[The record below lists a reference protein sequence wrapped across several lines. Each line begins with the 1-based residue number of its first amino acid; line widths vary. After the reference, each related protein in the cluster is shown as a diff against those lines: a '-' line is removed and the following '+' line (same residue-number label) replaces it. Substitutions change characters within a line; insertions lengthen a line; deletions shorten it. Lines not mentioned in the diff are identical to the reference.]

1 MKLRFGIHRFLHLAT
16 IAALGLLTVASAA
29 TAGTVTGTVRNGT
42 TNTPA
47 ANVQM
52 ILIQLKG
59 GMEPVAN
66 TKTDA
71 QGHFKFDNS
80 ILGTAPMLLRAVYKG
95 VNYHEPVVPGK
106 TTADVEVFEPTDKS
120 SAVAVT
126 IHAII
131 LQPDGSDLDVGEE
144 YDVQN
149 KTQPPL
155 AYYRPEGSFM
165 FSLPTGAEMNQV
177 SAVSAAGMPVIQST
191 LDRGNNV
198 QAIAYAFR
206 PGDSGVRMSY
216 KLPYPGNQ
224 TKATFVSPYAADR
237 LGIFAPP
244 TVQISG
250 DGFSPAGQEQGFN
263 VYMRQAVAANT
274 PISISISGTAPPPSQ
289 DGSASGG
296 AVSGGGDDSQNPSV
310 NSRAESNAGAVTA
323 TATTLPARLDSL
335 KWTLVAGFAAIFTLG
350 LIFLLRRPEAAPAGN
365 LDSVAA
371 GAGPAS
377 AAQDS
382 KRAPLESAVVANVNR
397 EVHGSLDEMKES
409 LFRLELRRQAGTIGE
424 EEYAREHARIQKLL
438 HDLVKD

>member
-1 MKLRFGIHRFLHLAT
+1 MKYRFGIRKLLRRGAV
-16 IAALGLLTVASAA
+16 ASLGLFLVATASM
-29 TAGTVTGTVRNGT
+29 AGTVTGTVRNGT

-71 QGHFKFDNS
+71 QGHFKFDNP

-106 TTADVEVFEPTDKS
+106 TTADVEVFEPTDKP

-149 KTQPPL
+149 NTQPPL
-155 AYYRPEGSFM
+155 AFYRPEGSFL
-165 FSLPTGAEMNQV
+165 FSLPPGAEMGQV
-177 SAVSAAGMPVIQST
+177 SAVSAAGMPVIQTT
-191 LDRGNNV
+191 LDKGNNEK
-198 QAIAYAFR
+198 AIAYAFR

-250 DGFSPAGQEQGFN
+250 DGFSPAGQEQGFS

-274 PISISISGTAPPPSQ
+274 PVSISISGTAPPPSQ
-289 DGSASGG
+289 DGSPSGG
-296 AVSGGGDDSQNPSV
+296 AVSGGDDSQNPSV
-310 NSRAESNAGAVTA
+310 NSRIDANAGAVTA

-335 KWTLVAGFAAIFTLG
+335 KWTLVAGFAAIFALG
-350 LIFLLRRPEAAPAGN
+350 LIFLLRRPEAAPAGSP
-365 LDSVAA
+365 DSVAA
-371 GAGPAS
+371 AIAPS
-377 AAQDS
+377 SVRQEP
-382 KRAPLESAVVANVNR
+382 KRAPSKSGAVADVNR